1 MCPFEEFIDGGIHM
15 CVYHGECGT
24 RFNEMATC
32 AGNGDAFCYQAIDK
46 AINGTEFDDSVDIKL
61 REAKINEQTNI

>member
-1 MCPFEEFIDGGIHM
+1 M

-32 AGNGDAFCYQAIDK
+32 AGNGDAFCYQAINK
-46 AINGTEFDDSVDIKL
+46 AINGVEFDADVDIKL
-61 REAKINEQTNI
+61 REAQL